1 MEKESANDVIG
12 GADDA
17 FGFPILGRGVWTGKT
32 KLNAVLQKESAR
44 GTVKKFG
51 AIVALKTLDFGGKLS
66 GNVCMKVTKGGEGVG
81 LKFEWKSPEIMSK
94 IIQAYKIVLKT
105 RYARNR

>member
-66 GNVCMKVTKGGEGVG
+66 GNVRMKVTKVG
-81 LKFEWKSPEIMSK
+81 KVSDLSLSGKV
-94 IIQAYKIVLKT
+94 Q
-105 RYARNR
+105 R